1 MHVEVRADG
10 KVLLATTVALNAAEP
25 VSVAWQKP
33 DALVTITITANG
45 KTIASYTEEKPDQ
58 LKKPPVKDPMPLAAE
73 VQSADELYMAGL
85 HVEQYRDPAVMPDA
99 YFLEGL
105 KRDPRHAGCL
115 LGMAA
120 YCYRMALLSEA
131 ENYARRAIKRLTKFN
146 ARIPS
151 GDAYY
156 QLGLILEAEGKTDEA
171 YDYYRQAAW
180 VGSSVSKAMTRTACI
195 DLARSD
201 YEEAIAHTKQVL
213 THDAKNPLAPVV
225 LALSYRA
232 LGETEKADD
241 VIEAGRQDD
250 CFHMLLRW
258 LSGMSE
264 AHFFSKMDSEPAQT
278 TLDMAFDLLSM
289 GQAAQTEK
297 LLTSFGAHC
306 GHTVMTALTLAYAL
320 HLQGK
325 PEDDALAAAETA
337 PVGDTFPVRL
347 GEIAVLQHALASGVK
362 RAAFLLGC
370 EYYDKRQYELAGK
383 LFEQSTHDEPD
394 NYMTY
399 RSLAI
404 ACFSHLNRKA
414 EAAGD
419 FETALSVFRQALTL
433 PATLGAGIW
442 NRCKYVPYQYQIAV
456 CLEKLG
462 KKAEA
467 DEIFC
472 TILDIEI
479 EFFSKM
485 HLRELPWYQ
494 ALSAEHLGLQQ
505 KAWNLM
511 GKAKRI
517 WTAELDKVD
526 NGFFATTPFFISF
539 AQPASELRKAYYG
552 YLLGLVSLYE
562 GENEQAAEWFRGLA
576 LRKLMR
582 FTEAEQV
589 LQEMID
595 TGTSQIENSDLRAYY
610 GVGAPTPMPFEYDI
624 VKINTVNGHVL
635 RAYGLLG
642 LGHREQALQ
651 EIEAAKKLSPNDF
664 RIYAFEQIKDTF

>member
-1 MHVEVRADG
+1 
-10 KVLLATTVALNAAEP
+10 
-25 VSVAWQKP
+25 
-33 DALVTITITANG
+33 
-45 KTIASYTEEKPDQ
+45 
-58 LKKPPVKDPMPLAAE
+58 MPLAAE
-73 VQSADELYMAGL
+73 VQAADELYMAGL

-105 KRDPRHAGCL
+105 KRDPQHAGCL

-120 YCYRMALLSEA
+120 YCYRMARLSEA
-131 ENYARRAIKRLTKFN
+131 EDYARRAIKRLTKFN

-156 QLGLILEAEGKTDEA
+156 QLGLILEAEGKTGEA

-180 VGSSVSKAMTRTACI
+180 VGSSVSKAMTRAACI
-195 DLARSD
+195 DLTRSD
-201 YEEAIAHTKQVL
+201 YEEAIAHAKQVL

-241 VIEAGRQDD
+241 VIEAGRQGD

-399 RSLAI
+399 RLLAI
-404 ACFSHLNRKA
+404 ACFSHLGRKV

-433 PATLGAGIW
+433 PATLARASGTDANMCRISIRLRSALKNSARRRRQTKFSARFSTSRLNSSARCTCGSFPGIRRSRQSTW
-442 NRCKYVPYQYQIAV
+442 V
-456 CLEKLG
+456 C
-462 KKAEA
+462 
-467 DEIFC
+467 
-472 TILDIEI
+472 
-479 EFFSKM
+479 S
-485 HLRELPWYQ
+485 R
-494 ALSAEHLGLQQ
+494 
-505 KAWNLM
+505 
-511 GKAKRI
+511 R
-517 WTAELDKVD
+517 
-526 NGFFATTPFFISF
+526 
-539 AQPASELRKAYYG
+539 
-552 YLLGLVSLYE
+552 
-562 GENEQAAEWFRGLA
+562 RG
-576 LRKLMR
+576 
-582 FTEAEQV
+582 T
-589 LQEMID
+589 
-595 TGTSQIENSDLRAYY
+595 
-610 GVGAPTPMPFEYDI
+610 
-624 VKINTVNGHVL
+624 
-635 RAYGLLG
+635 
-642 LGHREQALQ
+642 
-651 EIEAAKKLSPNDF
+651 
-664 RIYAFEQIKDTF
+664 